1 MESISF
7 NLWLIVSSGALVV
20 RSTLLETL
28 HAVASSLVMPPVW
41 VDLTEPSRCRRC
53 VGMPMSFGLR
63 APDGPS
69 WRQPNKSP
77 IVAPFFTFLW
87 WN

>member
-1 MESISF
+1 MESISS

-20 RSTLLETL
+20 RSTLLATL
-28 HAVASSLVMPPVW
+28 HAVASSLVMPHVW
-41 VDLTEPSRCRRC
+41 VDLTEPSRHRRC
-53 VGMPMSFGLR
+53 VGMPMSFGFG

-69 WRQPNKSP
+69 WRQTNKSP
-77 IVAPFFTFLW
+77 IVAPFFAFLW